1 MLFVVLEL
9 HQTHFSGHVVVVV
22 VVVVVVLGFRS
33 SVKVVEFVV
42 STPLKK
48 NFRLRRVGGN
58 FYLHCMQLIGAKKRR
73 KLNTYFGR
81 LQKPYII
88 AGIQLVV

>member
-48 NFRLRRVGGN
+48 NSASGGCGGI
-58 FYLHCMQLIGAKKRR
+58 FISIAWSLLAR
-73 KLNTYFGR
+73 KNGEN
-81 LQKPYII
+81 
-88 AGIQLVV
+88 